1 MAHLKRWARLMK
13 RYLLIVALFTSG
25 CVSAPDDV
33 AAVKQRV
40 DALEKDVA
48 LLKAENKKLK
58 GGFAEQQREY
68 AQQVYTMNVVPL
80 VKPMLKDFGMD
91 ESLLVPVDKVE
102 NLADA
107 YRPLLLM
114 IQKLGAV
121 ADVAAAK

>member
-1 MAHLKRWARLMK
+1 MK
-13 RYLLIVALFTSG
+13 RYLLVVTLLTAGRLF
-25 CVSAPDDV
+25 AADDV
-33 AAVKQRV
+33 AALKQRV

-48 LLKAENKKLK
+48 VLKAENKKLK
-58 GGFAEQQREY
+58 EGFAAQQSEY
-68 AQQVYTMNVVPL
+68 AKQVYTMHVLPL

-114 IQKLGAV
+114 IQKIGAV
-121 ADVAAAK
+121 ADVAAPR

>member
-1 MAHLKRWARLMK
+1 MK
-13 RYLLIVALFTSG
+13 RYLLIVALFTAG
-25 CVSAPDDV
+25 CVSAADDI
-33 AAVKQRV
+33 AALKQRM
-40 DALEKDVA
+40 DALEKDVV

-58 GGFAEQQREY
+58 EGFAAQQSEY
-68 AQQVYTMNVVPL
+68 AKQVYTMHVVPL

-121 ADVAAAK
+121 GDVAATK